1 MAVGIVGLEGFV
13 GGVIEVGGVGD
24 VECVGLFTDN
34 VSWGTALRCA
44 RRCVMVLNWAS
55 AVVVDQ
61 SSTAMVISKC
71 RLMMQSYGG
80 LWD

>member
-13 GGVIEVGGVGD
+13 GGVIDVGGVGD

-44 RRCVMVLNWAS
+44 
-55 AVVVDQ
+55 
-61 SSTAMVISKC
+61 
-71 RLMMQSYGG
+71 
-80 LWD
+80 